1 MANMAPDIPPELAA
15 MLGGGG
21 GPPSPGPAPAAT
33 GQGGGPSAAE
43 AVQDAIA
50 AVDIA
55 RQVEQDQEDLA
66 VLAKIMADL
75 QKLLAKDQ
83 QEDDA
88 AMGVGPAQKAMR
100 RSMMQGGGPGY

>member
-1 MANMAPDIPPELAA
+1 
-15 MLGGGG
+15 MLGGGAA
-21 GPPSPGPAPAAT
+21 PAGPAGGAAPPT
-33 GQGGGPSAAE
+33 AAE

-55 RQVEQDQEDLA
+55 RQAETDQEDLA

-100 RSMMQGGGPGY
+100 RSMMGG

>member
-1 MANMAPDIPPELAA
+1 MANMAPDIPPQLAA
-15 MLGGGG
+15 MLGRGG
-21 GPPSPGPAPAAT
+21 APAAP
-33 GQGGGPSAAE
+33 GGPGGDMPSAAQ

-55 RQVEQDQEDLA
+55 RQVENEPEDVA
-66 VLAKIMADL
+66 VLAKILADL

-100 RSMMQGGGPGY
+100 RSMMGG